1 MIKLIIENID
11 CIMNVVPKAKQ
22 KKYGQ
27 SFINLKQQSSI

>member
-1 MIKLIIENID
+1 MIKLIIENTERF
-11 CIMNVVPKAKQ
+11 MNAVPKAKQ